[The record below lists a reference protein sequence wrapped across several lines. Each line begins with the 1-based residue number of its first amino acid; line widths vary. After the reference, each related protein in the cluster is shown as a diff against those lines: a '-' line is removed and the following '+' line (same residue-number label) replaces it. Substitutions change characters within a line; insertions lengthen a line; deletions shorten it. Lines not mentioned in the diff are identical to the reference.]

1 MTIGLGD
8 TLPDIVLTD
17 PSGDRVSLAGF
28 GGEHTLLIF
37 LRHLA

>member
-1 MTIGLGD
+1 MALRPGD
-8 TLPDIVLTD
+8 PLPDVAVRD
-17 PSGDRVSLAGF
+17 PAGAVVSLGGF